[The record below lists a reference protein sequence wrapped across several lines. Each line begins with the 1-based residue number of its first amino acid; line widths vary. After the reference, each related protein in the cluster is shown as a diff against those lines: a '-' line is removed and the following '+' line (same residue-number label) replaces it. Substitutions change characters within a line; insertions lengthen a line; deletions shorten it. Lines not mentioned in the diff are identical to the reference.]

1 MGRIKDYFTK
11 KRLDKLR
18 RDLNMIKRQDNYDA
32 EEVVD
37 LSNVLGKNYFTRKIQ
52 EYQIW
57 NTGNS
62 DLIRAFY
69 KKDPFSSNLNYF
81 WQLALDKTIK
91 RHTGI
96 PKLISNKMGTI
107 IFGAGFKP
115 EVTVYKTENGQISE
129 DKNEEESSKAQD
141 VLNALFDKTK
151 AKEVFHL
158 TAVKESWCGEGFI
171 KFNYNL
177 DLSQYPILEATD
189 LTHAEA
195 IVERGVT
202 TAIIFKTRYV
212 KEKERYRYEEKY
224 TTDENGDALIV
235 NSLYQLF
242 VDGKE
247 KQVPLTTIPE
257 TAELEEYYRFEGLKG
272 MIAFHKPNKKPN
284 NEFPGSIY
292 GASDYQGAIDSFDA
306 LDEAYS
312 ELVSEIR
319 NNKTIRYVPTSMIP
333 RDENNNPTTIDMAF
347 ITNYQM
353 VEGSIDQNAKN
364 QIQIQSIDDKTA
376 SLIEK
381 YKNCL
386 ITAINLAG
394 LSPLALGITGL
405 ESINAGE
412 QSQKERNRVTLET
425 RKDKIN
431 NYWKPFLSELTLQLL
446 SFNNWLVKKAGAKQ
460 DGLDVENVNFDNADI
475 TFDFGEYVVEDE
487 TNVITR
493 WATAK
498 TSGLASVET
507 CVKKLHPDWT
517 DDQIV
522 EEVTKIKFENN
533 MGMEDPTLLQMDF
546 NEEENVEVEDYGED
560 TQ

>member
-1 MGRIKDYFTK
+1 
-11 KRLDKLR
+11 
-18 RDLNMIKRQDNYDA
+18 MIKRQDNYDA
-32 EEVVD
+32 EQVVD

-69 KKDPFSSNLNYF
+69 IKNPFSSNLNYF

-115 EVTVYKTENGQISE
+115 EVTVYKAEDGQISK
-129 DKNEEESSKAQD
+129 DKNEEESNKAQD

-177 DLSQYPILEATD
+177 DLSQYPIIEASD
-189 LTHAEA
+189 LTQAEA

-212 KEKERYRYEEKY
+212 TEQKEKYRYEEKY

-235 NSLYQLF
+235 NTLYQIL

-247 KQVPLTTIPE
+247 KEVPLTTIPQ

-284 NEFPGSIY
+284 NEFPGSVY

-319 NNKTIRYVPTSMIP
+319 NNKTIRYMPTSMIP
-333 RDENNNPTTIDMAF
+333 KDEDGNELAIDMAF
-347 ITNYQM
+347 ITNYQL
-353 VEGSIDQNAKN
+353 VGGSMDQNANN
-364 QIQIQSIDDKTA
+364 QMLIQTIDDKTV

-405 ESINAGE
+405 EAINAGE

-446 SFNNWLVKKAGAKQ
+446 AFNNWLVKKAGAKQ
-460 DGLDVENVNFDNADI
+460 EGLDVEEVNFDNADI

-517 DDQIV
+517 DDQILD
-522 EEVTKIKFENN
+522 EVTKIKFENN
-533 MGMEDPTLLQMDF
+533 MGMEDPTLLQMEF
-546 NEEENVEVEDYGED
+546 NTDGNIGVDDDGED